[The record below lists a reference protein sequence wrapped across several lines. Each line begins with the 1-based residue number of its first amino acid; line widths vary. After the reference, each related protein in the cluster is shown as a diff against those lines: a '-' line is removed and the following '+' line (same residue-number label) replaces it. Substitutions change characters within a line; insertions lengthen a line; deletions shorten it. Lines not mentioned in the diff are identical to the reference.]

1 MLNTTFKLKYNI
13 SFSLEEINTHKVPF
27 FKPYTLEETITS
39 QQDDQDN
46 QVYII
51 PEQFCT
57 IAMTDVHVG
66 HMADFA
72 VTQQR

>member
-1 MLNTTFKLKYNI
+1 MLITTFKLKYNI

-46 QVYII
+46 QVCII
-51 PEQFCT
+51 PEQYCT
-57 IAMTDVHVG
+57 IAMITNSPGRCTCSTHG
-66 HMADFA
+66 
-72 VTQQR
+72 